1 MLAAG
6 GTCMTLWLGTASGE
20 EEHGAMTFPLFDL
33 SGRRA
38 LVTGSGRG
46 IGLAIARALHAHGA
60 SIVLSDR
67 YGDLL
72 ERAKASFGGGQARVS
87 AVPIDVADAA
97 AVEKAVDGIE
107 ASQGPIDILV
117 NNAGVILR
125 TPILETPTADV
136 EKLMAVNVLGVYSAS
151 RAVARHMV
159 ARKRGKI
166 ISLASIMSEV
176 GRASTGPYTASKGAV
191 RQLTKAMCAE
201 WAPHGINVNAIG
213 PGFIKTDLTATTQQV
228 PEFNEWIAKRVP
240 MGRWGN
246 PEDLVGAAV
255 FLAAPASDFVNGH
268 ILTVDGGTISVL

>member
-1 MLAAG
+1 
-6 GTCMTLWLGTASGE
+6 
-20 EEHGAMTFPLFDL
+20 MTFPLFDL

-46 IGLAIARALHAHGA
+46 IGLAIAKAFHAHGA
-60 SIVLSDR
+60 SVVLSDR
-67 YGDLL
+67 DGELL
-72 ERAKASFGGGQARVS
+72 ERAKGSFGAGQGRV
-87 AVPIDVADAA
+87 ATVQLDVADAA

-125 TPILETPTADV
+125 TPILETTTADV
-136 EKLMAVNVLGVYSAS
+136 EKLMAVNVLGVYSMS

-159 ARKRGKI
+159 PRKRGKI

-228 PEFNEWIAKRVP
+228 PEFNDWIAKRVP